1 MVDAEHILPQ
11 ADIDADGGVRRPHRP
26 VDFEIDVELETGL
39 ITGHAGVPGLIEAFR
54 QTGTAA
60 VIDREVK
67 LKSRKR
73 GLSASEMVESLLA
86 MWAAGGERAED
97 LDQFRQDQALALLL
111 GHDLPAAQTA
121 RDFLAQFHAAD
132 LPLLQEGKAPVAAE
146 TAALLGLAKAN
157 AELVLDLQCRRPVKT
172 ATLDVDATVI
182 HCEKRAARRAYDG
195 HRGYQPVLALWA
207 EQDVIVADE
216 FRDGNVPAGSGNRR
230 VVEKA
235 IAALPG
241 GIAKIYL
248 RGDSA
253 LYEHELMGWLDEQ
266 AIGYA
271 ISADM
276 SPQLSQCIAAL
287 PEGHWRPDRE
297 ETDAIREWAE
307 VNYLPSDGIW
317 KKDAV
322 SPRRYLAIRIRPR
335 QGELLRDGNRVRHF
349 CIVTNRSDPEGG
361 SAIDLIRWHRGK
373 AGTIEHAHD
382 VLMNELAGA
391 ALPSQK
397 FGANAAWLRLNVIL
411 YNLLS
416 AYKRVGLP
424 EKFHTAR
431 PKRLRFLLLNTLGKV
446 VRHARE
452 TLLRCA
458 KKIAQAL
465 AAPPRTSFA
474 LKRPALA
481 GV

>member
-1 MVDAEHILPQ
+1 M
-11 ADIDADGGVRRPHRP
+11 ADRL
-26 VDFEIDVELETGL
+26 DFEIDDELETGL

-67 LKSRKR
+67 LKSRRR
-73 GLSASEMVESLLA
+73 GLNASEMVEGLLA

-97 LDQFRQDQALALLL
+97 LDQFRQDKALALLL
-111 GHDLPAAQTA
+111 GHELPAAQTA
-121 RDFLAQFHAAD
+121 RDFLAQFHAED
-132 LPLLQEGKAPVAAE
+132 LPLLQEGKAPVVAE
-146 TAALLGLAKAN
+146 TVPLLGLAKAN
-157 AELVLDLQCRRPVKT
+157 TELVLDLQCRRPVKT

-182 HCEKRAARRAYDG
+182 HCDKRAAKRTYDG
-195 HRGYQPVLALWA
+195 NRGYQPVLALWA
-207 EQDVIVADE
+207 EQDVILADE

-235 IAALPG
+235 LAALPG
-241 GIAKIYL
+241 GIDKIYL

-253 LYEHELMGWLDEQ
+253 LYEHELMGWLDAQ

-276 SPQLSQCIAAL
+276 SRQLAECVAAL
-287 PEGHWRPDRE
+287 PEG
-297 ETDAIREWAE
+297 IREWAE

-335 QGELLRDGNRVRHF
+335 QGELLRDGNRMRHF

-361 SAIDLIRWHRGK
+361 CGLDLIRWHRQK

-382 VLMNELAGA
+382 VLINELAGA

-424 EKFHTAR
+424 EEFHTAR
-431 PKRLRFLLLNTLGKV
+431 PKRLRFLLLNTVGKV

-452 TLLRCA
+452 TLLRCT
-458 KKIAQAL
+458 KEIARAL
-465 AAPPRTSFA
+465 AGPPRTSFV

>member
-1 MVDAEHILPQ
+1 M
-11 ADIDADGGVRRPHRP
+11 ADRL
-26 VDFEIDVELETGL
+26 DFEIDVELETGL
-39 ITGHAGVPGLIEAFR
+39 ITGNAGIPGLIEAFR

-67 LKSRKR
+67 LKTRQR
-73 GLSASEMVESLLA
+73 GLSASEMAESLLA

-97 LDQFRQDQALALLL
+97 LDQFRQDKALALLL

-121 RDFLAQFHAAD
+121 RDFLVQFHADD
-132 LPLLQEGKAPVAAE
+132 LPLLQDGKASVPSESAP
-146 TAALLGLAKAN
+146 LLGLAKAST
-157 AELVLDLQCRRPVKT
+157 ELILDLQCRRPVKT
-172 ATLDVDATVI
+172 ATIDVDATVI
-182 HCEKRAARRAYDG
+182 HCDKRAAKRAYDG

-207 EQDVIVADE
+207 EQDVILADE

-230 VVEKA
+230 VVEKGL
-235 IAALPG
+235 AAVPG
-241 GIAKIYL
+241 GIDKIYL

-253 LYEHELMGWLDEQ
+253 LYEHDLMGWLDDK

-271 ISADM
+271 ISAQM
-276 SPQLSQCIAAL
+276 SPQLAECIAAL
-287 PEGHWRPDRE
+287 PEDHWRLDRQE
-297 ETDAIREWAE
+297 SDAVREWAE

-322 SPRRYLAIRIRPR
+322 SPRRYLAIRLRPR
-335 QGELLRDGNRVRHF
+335 QGELLRDGTPVRHF
-349 CIVTNRSDPEGG
+349 CIVTNRSDPAGG
-361 SAIDLIRWHRGK
+361 SGLELIRWHRQK

-382 VLMNELAGA
+382 VLTNELAGA
-391 ALPSQK
+391 ALASQK

-424 EKFHTAR
+424 EELHTAR

-446 VRHARE
+446 ARHARE

-458 KKIAQAL
+458 KEIVRTL
-465 AAPPRTSFA
+465 AGPPRTRFA

>member
-1 MVDAEHILPQ
+1 M
-11 ADIDADGGVRRPHRP
+11 ADRL
-26 VDFEIDVELETGL
+26 DFEIDVELETGL
-39 ITGHAGVPGLIEAFR
+39 VTGHAGVPGLIEAFR
-54 QTGTAA
+54 QTRTAA
-60 VIDREVK
+60 VIDREIK

-73 GLSASEMVESLLA
+73 GLSVSEMVESLLA

-97 LDQFRQDQALALLL
+97 LDQFRQDKALALLL

-121 RDFLAQFHAAD
+121 RDFLAQFHAED

-146 TAALLGLAKAN
+146 TVPLLGLAKAN

-182 HCEKRAARRAYDG
+182 HCDKRAAKRS
-195 HRGYQPVLALWA
+195 PVLALWA

-235 IAALPG
+235 LAALPG
-241 GIAKIYL
+241 GIDKIYL

-253 LYEHELMGWLDEQ
+253 LYEHDLMRWLDEQ

-276 SPQLSQCIAAL
+276 SPQLAECIAAL
-287 PEGHWRPDRE
+287 PEGHWKPDKPE
-297 ETDAIREWAE
+297 IDAIREWAE

-335 QGELLRDGNRVRHF
+335 QGELLRDGSRVRHF

-361 SAIDLIRWHRGK
+361 SGLDLIRWHRQK

-424 EKFHTAR
+424 EEFHTAR
-431 PKRLRFLLLNTLGKV
+431 PKRLRFLLLNTVGKV

-452 TLLRCA
+452 TLLRCT
-458 KKIAQAL
+458 KQIARAL
-465 AAPPRTSFA
+465 AGPPRTRFS

>member
-1 MVDAEHILPQ
+1 M
-11 ADIDADGGVRRPHRP
+11 ADRL
-26 VDFEIDVELETGL
+26 DFEIDAELETGL

-54 QTGTAA
+54 LTGTAA

-67 LKSRKR
+67 VKQRKR

-86 MWAAGGERAED
+86 LWAAGGERAED
-97 LDQFRQDQALALLL
+97 LDEFRQDKALALLL

-121 RDFLAQFHAAD
+121 RDFLAQFHAED
-132 LPLLQEGKAPVAAE
+132 LPLLQDGKSSVASE
-146 TAALLGLAKAN
+146 TVPLAGLATAN
-157 AELVLDLQCRRPVKT
+157 AELILDLQCRRPVKT

-182 HCEKRAARRAYDG
+182 ACDKRAAKRAYDG

-241 GIAKIYL
+241 GIATIYL

-253 LYEHELMGWLDEQ
+253 LYEHELMGWLDGEG
-266 AIGYA
+266 IGYA
-271 ISADM
+271 ISADL
-276 SPQLSQCIAAL
+276 SPQLADCIRAL
-287 PEGHWRPDRE
+287 PEDHWKPDSQE
-297 ETDAIREWAE
+297 SDAIREWAE

-317 KKDAV
+317 RKDAV

-335 QGELLRDGNRVRHF
+335 QGELLGDGSRARHF
-349 CIVTNRSDPEGG
+349 CIVTNRSDPEKG
-361 SAIDLIRWHRGK
+361 SGLDLIRWHRGK

-382 VLMNELAGA
+382 VIMNELAGA

-397 FGANAAWLRLNVIL
+397 FGAPFDKLR
-411 YNLLS
+411 
-416 AYKRVGLP
+416 
-424 EKFHTAR
+424 
-431 PKRLRFLLLNTLGKV
+431 
-446 VRHARE
+446 VR
-452 TLLRCA
+452 RC
-458 KKIAQAL
+458 L
-465 AAPPRTSFA
+465 AAPQHHPFQ
-474 LKRPALA
+474 PALRLQA
-481 GV
+481 HRLTRGIAHRETKATALPAHQHRRQGRPTRPRDPPAVRKAHRSTPRRTTTNNLRTHQTTLSRGLRNLGPD